1 MNELFASRNLLL
13 SVFVDRLV
21 IELFALRNLLLSDV
35 VDRLVIELFALRNL
49 LLSDFVDRLVIE
61 TLKEVQPDRR
71 CYRMVGG
78 VLVER
83 TVGDVLP
90 TLTTNK
96 QQVTLDNPTMQPCS
110 LSPRLD
116 NVYVYNV
123 YRYNRQ
129 YW

>member
-1 MNELFASRNLLL
+1 MTKAYVLKLFHPFIRRAVNELFASRN
-13 SVFVDRLV
+13 F
-21 IELFALRNLLLSDV
+21 LLSDF
-35 VDRLVIELFALRNL
+35 VDMLVIELFALRNL

-78 VLVER
+78 ILVER

-96 QQVTLDNPTMQPCS
+96 QQVTLDS
-110 LSPRLD
+110 AALWS
-116 NVYVYNV
+116 
-123 YRYNRQ
+123 
-129 YW
+129 